1 LNKTKVDQ
9 KPRTKS
15 KRKFNRK
22 LIKNKIKEITVIEET
37 IITTIIEL
45 AEMIEMIEMIE
56 TIIIETLII
65 GATKKRVK
73 VKSSSRKINLDKQV
87 DMAVVVLKRDTTT
100 QKELEEETA
109 TTNSKMIEKKKR

>member
-1 LNKTKVDQ
+1 MNKTKVDQ

-15 KRKFNRK
+15 KRRFNRK

-37 IITTIIEL
+37 IITTMEEL
-45 AEMIEMIEMIE
+45 AEMIE

-73 VKSSSRKINLDKQV
+73 VKSSSRKTNLDKQV
-87 DMAVVVLKRDTTT
+87 DMVVVVLKRDTTT
-100 QKELEEETA
+100 QKELEEEIA
-109 TTNSKMIEKKKR
+109 TTNTKMIGKKKR

>member
-1 LNKTKVDQ
+1 VDQ

-37 IITTIIEL
+37 IITTMEEQ
-45 AEMIEMIEMIE
+45 AEMIE

-73 VKSSSRKINLDKQV
+73 VKSSSRKTNLDKQV

-109 TTNSKMIEKKKR
+109 TTNTKMIGKKKR